1 MKTRPRPES
10 QVSDPAQ
17 RAWFFLTATVCGAAI
32 LIIEILGAKL
42 LAPYLGTSHFV
53 WTAQIAV
60 TLGALAVG
68 YYLGGRWADRAGSP
82 APLYYGLLVATLYL
96 GGAVT
101 QVERVAYACLNLRLA
116 LGSLLT
122 SAFLFFVPLALLAM
136 VCPFLVRFLTVSLA
150 DVGGSVGR
158 LTALSTA
165 GSVAGTLLIGYVL
178 IPLLPNSV
186 TILGT
191 ALAVAL
197 VAAVWLVRW
206 GRRPLRSAALVGLVL
221 AAGLGCLWQTQSRP
235 LLVGPRLREVFRAN
249 SNFGLLQVIE
259 SRDGQ
264 RRYLLNDFLMQASYD
279 ATARQ
284 STTIFSYLLHG
295 LARGYREPIHDVL
308 VIGLGGGIVPMEFAR
323 EGAQVDVVEINP
335 AMLPVAQRFFDF
347 DPNRVHVVFADG
359 RPFLNATPR
368 RYDAILVDAFLGDS
382 APSHLMTREAFAA
395 MRERLRPGGVVVLN
409 CWGNFEPGRDFLV
422 TSVHKTLRAVFPH
435 VRVHCDN
442 RRQAQAP
449 LLNVFFAAST
459 EPLTLRAPN
468 DFEFVHPLCRDEVA
482 AAFATQIEMASDRG
496 QVLTDDYNP
505 VDVYDAHNREQER
518 RALALR
524 MQP

>member
-1 MKTRPRPES
+1 MKTSPTGAGT
-10 QVSDPAQ
+10 VAD
-17 RAWFFLTATVCGAAI
+17 RAERIWFFLTAAVCGAAI

-60 TLGALAVG
+60 TLGALAAG
-68 YYLGGRWADRAGSP
+68 YYVGGRWADRARSA
-82 APLYYGLLVATLYL
+82 APLYYGLLAAAVYL
-96 GGAVT
+96 CVAVT

-116 LGSLLT
+116 LGSLVT

-150 DVGGSVGR
+150 EVGGSVGR

-178 IPLLPNSV
+178 IPLLPNSL
-186 TILGT
+186 TMIGT
-191 ALAVAL
+191 ALGVAL
-197 VAAVWLVRW
+197 LAGVWLLCRGGRPIRAAAAVL
-206 GRRPLRSAALVGLVL
+206 LALAVGV
-221 AAGLGCLWQTQSRP
+221 ACARQVQSRG
-235 LLVGPRLREVFRAN
+235 LLVGPKLQEVFRAN

-279 ATARQ
+279 AAARR
-284 STTIFSYLLHG
+284 SISLFSYLLHG
-295 LARGYREPIHDVL
+295 LARGYREPIQDVL

-323 EGAQVDVVEINP
+323 EGVRVDVVEINP
-335 AMLPVAQRFFDF
+335 AMVPVAQCFFDF
-347 DPNRVHVVFADG
+347 DPARVNVVLADG

-382 APSHLMTREAFAA
+382 SPSHLMTREAFAA
-395 MRERLRPGGVVVLN
+395 MRARLQPGGVLVLN
-409 CWGNFEPGRDFLV
+409 CWGNFQPGRDFLV
-422 TSVHKTLRAVFPH
+422 ASVHKTLKAVFPH
-435 VRVHCDN
+435 VRVHCDT
-442 RRQAQAP
+442 RRQAEVH
-449 LLNVFFAAST
+449 LLNVFFAASGA
-459 EPLTLRAPN
+459 PLRLRAPA

-482 AAFATQIEMASDRG
+482 AAFATQIEIPPDRG
-496 QVLTDDYNP
+496 RVLTDDYNP
-505 VDVYDAHNREQER
+505 VDYHDAFNRENER